1 MSENIKS
8 FIINVKDL
16 SFKSDQHVT
25 DLVRYLAE
33 ALPQIDLNRD
43 GNEINVEMS
52 QNMSKRA
59 LKLRIKKF
67 LYKKGLNKDFR
78 PITYKSTDNKEG
90 YAVKEKRIIDIDYY

>member
-1 MSENIKS
+1 MSENSKS
-8 FIINVKDL
+8 YTINVKDL

-59 LKLRIKKF
+59 LKLRLKKF

-78 PITYKSTDNKEG
+78 PITYKSADKEG
-90 YAVKEKRIIDIDYY
+90 YAIKEKRIIDLDYY

>member
-1 MSENIKS
+1 MSENSKS
-8 FIINVKDL
+8 YTINVKDL

-52 QNMSKRA
+52 QDMSKRA
-59 LKLRIKKF
+59 LKLRLKKF

-78 PITYKSTDNKEG
+78 PITYKSTDKEG
-90 YAVKEKRIIDIDYY
+90 YAIKEKRIIDLDYY

>member
-1 MSENIKS
+1 MSENTKS

-33 ALPQIDLNRD
+33 ALPQIDLIRN

-52 QNMSKRA
+52 HNMSKRA
-59 LKLRIKKF
+59 LKLRLKKF